1 MIDWGCS
8 EWSGKNSRP
17 HLRADL
23 SAFCA
28 RQRKRTKLRNQ
39 TPLTHGILEEKPV
52 NSRTRSKA
60 DTAKNVF
67 NLSNQD
73 NPRSEGNAQ
82 TRCFASKDA
91 ASAVDLTCQRIAPT
105 TRAIYD
111 GKVRALEDAASL
123 ACAGILLRKVV
134 LKKRNSELV
143 RT

>member
-1 MIDWGCS
+1 M
-8 EWSGKNSRP
+8 
-17 HLRADL
+17 RADL

-28 RQRKRTKLRNQ
+28 RQRKRTKLRKQ

-52 NSRTRSKA
+52 NSRIRSKA

-111 GKVRALEDAASL
+111 GGNVRVLGGRRDTCMRRDTSKK
-123 ACAGILLRKVV
+123 IR
-134 LKKRNSELV
+134 LKKEGL
-143 RT
+143 

>member
-28 RQRKRTKLRNQ
+28 RQRKRTKLRKQ
-39 TPLTHGILEEKPV
+39 TPLNDGILEEKPV
-52 NSRTRSKA
+52 NSRIRSKA

-67 NLSNQD
+67 NLGNQD
-73 NPRSEGNAQ
+73 NPRGEGNAQ

-111 GKVRALEDAASL
+111 GGKVRVLQGRRDS

-134 LKKRNSELV
+134 LKRGAQN
-143 RT
+143 